1 MKIMFK
7 QFIKKKYKKYKIYK
21 KYKQNNQNFDFIHE
35 LLIDFQNYKNFNFK
49 INKPKNFSSSDVD
62 TLVKQFTISNIFGQ
76 LSTWDFYWQVA
87 EFKSN
92 NNYKVVLPAPFNILK
107 YINSKNIRVN
117 YFFSISKFFLIK
129 FKYFIRA
136 FFFGLK
142 ILVTSLANSNSSIS
156 NVPYVYVFN
165 INKDAIPNNEK
176 DFNYLNWIKY
186 YLSDNK
192 KIIQNNFKL
201 QTNKDFNIQYHNYI
215 FPSPI
220 GISCFL
226 SFLIYYLKNIIVC
239 FFKIFHINNIDNF
252 FLKDIFQDKLIDLC
266 SDSKLADKYFFNNVS
281 RNYRPIWTFNNKINN
296 KVNFIFYGLNE
307 FPISFYNSKNT
318 LNNVGWDLMNWPSY
332 VSWNKS
338 FTNYLHKSFTKPFTY
353 NIFDEPVWYRDS
365 SDEMDLSFKS
375 NGLITIALYDVSPV
389 RKSLNYPWT
398 KRSSYINSSKNVIKF
413 YTDIL
418 SLQIKYK
425 FNILI
430 KTKKNHGY
438 KTDKNYAFF
447 IKKIAKSSNMIFI
460 TSQNKSP
467 KLINKEV
474 NAIISYPFTS
484 AAYFNDKNIPS
495 IYYDPTAS
503 IDINKQINFGVSTIN
518 RISDLEKWILKIIN

>member
-1 MKIMFK
+1 
-7 QFIKKKYKKYKIYK
+7 
-21 KYKQNNQNFDFIHE
+21 
-35 LLIDFQNYKNFNFK
+35 
-49 INKPKNFSSSDVD
+49 
-62 TLVKQFTISNIFGQ
+62 
-76 LSTWDFYWQVA
+76 
-87 EFKSN
+87 
-92 NNYKVVLPAPFNILK
+92 
-107 YINSKNIRVN
+107 
-117 YFFSISKFFLIK
+117 
-129 FKYFIRA
+129 
-136 FFFGLK
+136 
-142 ILVTSLANSNSSIS
+142 
-156 NVPYVYVFN
+156 
-165 INKDAIPNNEK
+165 
-176 DFNYLNWIKY
+176 
-186 YLSDNK
+186 
-192 KIIQNNFKL
+192 
-201 QTNKDFNIQYHNYI
+201 
-215 FPSPI
+215 
-220 GISCFL
+220 
-226 SFLIYYLKNIIVC
+226 
-239 FFKIFHINNIDNF
+239 
-252 FLKDIFQDKLIDLC
+252 
-266 SDSKLADKYFFNNVS
+266 VS

-338 FTNYLHKSFTKPFTY
+338 FTNYLHKSFTKPFIY